1 MLLFYANRNFNT
13 QMIIPLT
20 EKYNSAAVPEMM
32 KKFGYKSRMAV
43 PRIEKVVV
51 NTGFGRQVAGKST
64 DEQKKIS
71 DSMLEDMT
79 MICGQRGIK
88 TLAKKSIASFKIREK
103 MPLGI
108 KVTLRGKKMTDF
120 LERLIHLVL
129 PRTRDFKGIDAK
141 SVDKKGNLT
150 LAIKEDIAFPE
161 ILPER
166 AKNIFGL
173 EVTVV
178 TGANTKEEGLELFK
192 LLGFPVKTE

>member
-1 MLLFYANRNFNT
+1 MLRL
-13 QMIIPLT
+13 P
-20 EKYNSAAVPEMM
+20 EKYKKEVIPAM
-32 KKFGYKSRMAV
+32 KEKFGYTSNMAV

-88 TLAKKSIASFKIREK
+88 TLAKKSIASFKVREK

-150 LAIKEDIAFPE
+150 LAIKENIAFPE